1 METNTN
7 FLSYRAKSLLIMRN
21 VSDKKKIKT
30 HILGSTTFLENR
42 AVYEIMWK
50 NIVQP
55 DRPQM
60 TIWRM
65 RIACRITKATDTI
78 FNTYCFSTATVV
90 TRTHLNLTLCVK
102 YIACLVLPQCLLND
116 TIFGKKKLLNIK
128 RVFRV
133 SL

>member
-1 METNTN
+1 MTNVCD
-7 FLSYRAKSLLIMRN
+7 KSCTEN
-21 VSDKKKIKT
+21 QNT
-30 HILGSTTFLENR
+30 HFRFNNAMFENR

-55 DRPQM
+55 DRPQKM
-60 TIWRM
+60 TMWRM
-65 RIACRITKATDTI
+65 RIACWITKATDTI

-90 TRTHLNLTLCVK
+90 MRTRLNLTSCVT
-102 YIACLVLPQCLLND
+102 YIAYLILPQCLIND
-116 TIFGKKKLLNIK
+116 TIFEKKKKLLNIK